1 MTIIFIANCQNNG
14 NVFRCL
20 NHTLQRGKNKDAN
33 LICKGANLIC
43 NAKIN
48 DTFRGSNML
57 TNYLNTLKNKGNFTI
72 ETVSNLSGV
81 PESTVK
87 NIFTGKTE
95 DPRFETVAAI
105 VLAMGGSLD
114 AIYSAAKK
122 EDIEANAVIT
132 IKESYE
138 HRIADIR
145 EHYEH
150 RLREQK
156 ERYEE
161 RIEEINEHIET
172 IKLDKRWFRIAC
184 VVSVLI
190 FAMLCV
196 AELLNPNLGWFRY

>member
-1 MTIIFIANCQNNG
+1 
-14 NVFRCL
+14 
-20 NHTLQRGKNKDAN
+20 
-33 LICKGANLIC
+33 
-43 NAKIN
+43 
-48 DTFRGSNML
+48 ML

-114 AIYSAAKK
+114 AIYSAAKQ
-122 EDIEANAVIT
+122 EDVEANAVIT

-150 RLREQK
+150 LLREQK

-161 RIEEINEHIET
+161 RIEEINEHIDT
-172 IKLDKRWFRIAC
+172 IKLDKRWFRIGFVA
-184 VVSVLI
+184 SVLI

-196 AELLNPNLGWFRY
+196 AELSNPNLGWFRY